1 MSIQATTWA
10 FTHVLQPSQFAALFT
25 IADEANSDGLCFT
38 GQDKLAW
45 KAGFAS
51 KRSLQRHLV
60 QFRQM
65 GLLHTE
71 RRGAHFRSG
80 RLTDVIVLHLDVI
93 GDKTKYPGQEA
104 IESQKRQDRDDFEI
118 DPSESEPV
126 DNSSG
131 ELGDKM
137 SPRRNSNDVGLGD
150 KMSPY
155 SNKATNRA
163 ELGDNLG
170 QNDPGAFKRNACG
183 LTRQS
188 VPSVSDDSQ
197 TDPVDNS
204 ETGLTDGR
212 TDGSE
217 NSSSTSHRPVRGVD
231 LSKLRVHLGNKLGSV
246 ADEVLAVMVEIVLD
260 RASGPVRSPLKF
272 AIAAIGREPDELLS
286 QAEAQ
291 LHGRDGACD
300 EQAWD
305 ELVAQ
310 AQAQFGPGNEPER
323 KTCPVHGSEYTTV
336 CASCRSEAIAAPIE
350 SAETNPVDVKRFL
363 AEVRAG
369 RSRGGDR

>member
-60 QFRQM
+60 KFRQM

-71 RRGAHFRSG
+71 RRSPKFAAG
-80 RLTDVIVLHLDVI
+80 RLTDVIVLHLDVV
-93 GDKTKYPGQEA
+93 GEKKRYPGQEA
-104 IESQKRQDRDDFEI
+104 IESQKRQDREAFEV
-118 DPSESEPV
+118 DPEASEPV
-126 DNSSG
+126 DNQEG
-131 ELGDKM
+131 GLGDKM
-137 SPRRNSNDVGLGD
+137 SPRRNSSDLGLGD
-150 KMSPY
+150 KVSPRGV
-155 SNKATNRA
+155 KATNLVG
-163 ELGDNLG
+163 LGDNLG

-188 VPSVSDDSQ
+188 VPSVGDDSQ
-197 TDPVDNS
+197 TESVDNS
-204 ETGLTDGR
+204 DTGR
-212 TDGSE
+212 TDRRTDGPE
-217 NSSSTSHRPVRGVD
+217 DSSSASARPVRGVD
-231 LSKLRVHLGNKLGSV
+231 LSKLRVHLGNKLGPV
-246 ADEVLAVMVEIVLD
+246 TDEVLAVMVEIVLD

-291 LHGRDGACD
+291 LHTREAADDGH
-300 EQAWD
+300 AWD

-310 AQAQFGPGNEPER
+310 AQQQFGSGNEPQR
-323 KTCPVHGSEYTTV
+323 KTCPVHGTEYTTV
-336 CASCRSEAIAAPIE
+336 CAPCRSEAIAAPVE
-350 SAETNPVDVKRFL
+350 STESNPVDVKRFL
-363 AEVRAG
+363 ADVRAG